1 MNLQEFVTQTIIAI
15 VNGVAD
21 AKAKL
26 GEDRVNPMIEAFSP
40 KNNSAD
46 SVRLMD
52 KKGNLMRNVSFDV
65 AVTAS
70 KATGTKGS
78 IGIIVAGLGL
88 GAKGQTDKSNATV
101 SRVQFT
107 VPVTLP

>member
-21 AKAKL
+21 AKTKL

-46 SVRLMD
+46 SVRLMEMCIRD
-52 KKGNLMRNVSFDV
+52 S
-65 AVTAS
+65 
-70 KATGTKGS
+70 TKN
-78 IGIIVAGLGL
+78 
-88 GAKGQTDKSNATV
+88 GQLNINDTV
-101 SRVQFT
+101 MM
-107 VPVTLP
+107 